1 MTIISVQNV
10 LEKCHKKPFLRNIAF
25 SHPLYDGDVKF
36 CRRIR

>member
-10 LEKCHKKPFLRNIAF
+10 LEKCHKIFLRDIAF
-25 SHPLYDGDVKF
+25 SRPLYDRDVKF